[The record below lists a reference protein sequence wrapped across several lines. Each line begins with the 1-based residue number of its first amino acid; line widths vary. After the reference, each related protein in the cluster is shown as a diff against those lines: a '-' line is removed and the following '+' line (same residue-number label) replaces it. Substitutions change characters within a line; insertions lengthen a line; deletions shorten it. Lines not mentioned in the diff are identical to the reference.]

1 MRRLTQL
8 VSAGLLV
15 LGCGSSGPAAKSEP
29 TYTILRNPEPTS
41 TTGGVPPD
49 KEAEVQLVLQQ
60 RDASTRR
67 CYQDALSEKKDKKF
81 QGTVQVL
88 ITLGV
93 AQQATTVKVVGGTL
107 GDPGVE
113 GCLIDALKSFEYPKL
128 DVAGDVQYTFSFR
141 PSY

>member
-1 MRRLTQL
+1 VL
-8 VSAGLLV
+8 AGTFIV
-15 LGCGSSGPAAKSEP
+15 GCGSSGSASKTEP
-29 TYTILRNPEPTS
+29 TYTILKKPEPTS

-49 KEAEVQLVLQQ
+49 KEAEVQLVLAQ

-67 CYQDALSEKKDKKF
+67 CYQDALSTKKDKNFK
-81 QGTVQVL
+81 GTVQVL

-93 AQQATTVKVVGGTL
+93 AQQATAVKAVGGTL
-107 GDPGVE
+107 GDSEVE
-113 GCLIDALKSFEYPKL
+113 ACLVDTLKSFEYPKL